1 MNIPEMY
8 WDYGIQYYIE
18 KQIIIFSLYKIEFK
32 KWFNKNRSPNSF
44 ALQNDSPVGAFDI
57 TKAWSLAEET
67 MLLDAVEQYGFGN
80 WQVFKNWFRVY

>member
-1 MNIPEMY
+1 MNIPEITVY
-8 WDYGIQYYIE
+8 NIIQKNRLLFFLYI
-18 KQIIIFSLYKIEFK
+18 KLNLKNDLI
-32 KWFNKNRSPNSF
+32 KNRSPNSF

-80 WQVFKNWFRVY
+80 WQVFKN